1 MADWDVLFNSLTSY
15 PMQRNLNCTFFV
27 VDEMEFQQIGKKV
40 GKLSKAV
47 LKVGSIRQRMD
58 SSNPTNDW

>member
-47 LKVGSIRQRMD
+47 L
-58 SSNPTNDW
+58 